1 MWRACWDILPTRT
14 KLFDKGFLHSYSCQ
28 WCEVEPETSSH
39 VLWQCAFAQ
48 KVWKAC
54 PVSIPSSC
62 SDIMSF
68 WDFISHCI
76 DVLKASQIAILFTT
90 ALEVWNTR
98 NRLLWDNKF
107 STVDDVWRKA
117 AGMAT
122 DFLDVGLRMQ
132 DSGSV
137 LEVPIA
143 SRWRPPDQ
151 GNFKL
156 NMGLCVDKGSKS
168 VGVGIVVRDAQCLVM
183 VALQQKVETCDNKL
197 QLQAVVVLSVVQF
210 ACDMGFRWLE
220 VDIPYKELLLLL
232 QADDMCLAPIGSL
245 VDDILWVKSSCSFCQ
260 FSFVK
265 SLCNKAALVLTT
277 EAVLNFFVG
286 MVGRLS
292 Y

>member
-1 MWRACWDILPTRT
+1 
-14 KLFDKGFLHSYSCQ
+14 
-28 WCEVEPETSSH
+28 
-39 VLWQCAFAQ
+39 
-48 KVWKAC
+48 
-54 PVSIPSSC
+54 
-62 SDIMSF
+62 
-68 WDFISHCI
+68 
-76 DVLKASQIAILFTT
+76 
-90 ALEVWNTR
+90 
-98 NRLLWDNKF
+98 
-107 STVDDVWRKA
+107 
-117 AGMAT
+117 MAT
-122 DFLDVGLRMQ
+122 DFLAVGLRVQ
-132 DSGSV
+132 DSDSV

-156 NMGLCVDKGSKS
+156 NVGLCVDKGSKS
-168 VGVGIVVRDAQCLVM
+168 VGIGLVVRDAQCLVM
-183 VALQQKVETCDNKL
+183 AALQQKVEACDSIL
-197 QLQAVVVLSVVQF
+197 QMQVVAILSVVQF
-210 ACDMGFRWLE
+210 AFDMGFRRLE

-232 QADDMCLAPIGSL
+232 QADDICLAPIEPL